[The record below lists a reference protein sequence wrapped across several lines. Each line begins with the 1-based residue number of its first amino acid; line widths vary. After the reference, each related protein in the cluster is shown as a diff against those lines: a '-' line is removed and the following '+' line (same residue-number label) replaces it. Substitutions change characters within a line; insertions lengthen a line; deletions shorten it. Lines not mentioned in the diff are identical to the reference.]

1 MHAGSHGGIAQ
12 VCMQAATGIQLIFNA
27 FVTHANVMTTGG
39 RQLQLIC
46 VIAIRDLGWARF

>member
-1 MHAGSHGGIAQ
+1 
-12 VCMQAATGIQLIFNA
+12 MQAATGIQLIFNA

-39 RQLQLIC
+39 RQLQLIS